1 MVEHSAGGSRV
12 RLACGLPVGRAAGV
26 SLRVQQGPGFL
37 PKIVLLVYLLAKA
50 GIKCQKVC
58 QECKQGAKG
67 RGKAT
72 GQGKCDQ

>member
-1 MVEHSAGGSRV
+1 M

-50 GIKCQKVC
+50 GIKCQKSLPGTTS
-58 QECKQGAKG
+58 KAGAKG